1 VERFPTID
9 GDAVVADATLAAT
22 ALNADSPGAAV
33 TNEIWIDGP
42 ADTLARRLSEP
53 PFDVLALTTRADLE
67 RELETDP
74 LTRGALWTL
83 IGAVAAGAFLALAG
97 LALLLAADR
106 RDERGELA
114 DLEAQGFTP
123 AQLRAHVRSRAFLV
137 TALGFVGGVVIA
149 AALAALVVDMVAVTA
164 TRAAPE
170 PPLLLSLDWTLI
182 ALSGLVYAVSAAAL
196 ILLTTRTVPR

>member
-1 VERFPTID
+1 MERFPTID

-33 TNEIWIDGP
+33 TNEVWIDGP
-42 ADTLARRLSEP
+42 ADMLARRLSEP
-53 PFDVLALTTRADLE
+53 PFNVLALTTRADLE
-67 RELETDP
+67 SELETDP

-97 LALLLAADR
+97 LALLLAAD
-106 RDERGELA
+106 
-114 DLEAQGFTP
+114 
-123 AQLRAHVRSRAFLV
+123 
-137 TALGFVGGVVIA
+137 ALGFVGGVVIA

-182 ALSGLVYAVSAAAL
+182 ALSGVVYAVGAAAL
-196 ILLTTRTVPR
+196 ILLTTRAVPR

>member
-9 GDAVVADATLAAT
+9 GEAVVADSTLAAT
-22 ALNADSPGAAV
+22 ALNADSPSAAV
-33 TNEIWIDGP
+33 TNEIWIDGD
-42 ADTLARRLSEP
+42 ADTLTRRLSEP
-53 PFDVLALTTRADLE
+53 PFDGLALTTRADLE
-67 RELETDP
+67 RELRTDP

-83 IGAVAAGAFLALAG
+83 IGALAAGAFLALAG

-106 RDERGELA
+106 RDDRGELA

-123 AQLRAHVRSRAFLV
+123 AELRRHVRARAFLV

-170 PPLLLSLDWTLI
+170 PPLLLSLDWALI
-182 ALSGLVYAVSAAAL
+182 AVSSLVYAVCAAAL
-196 ILLTTRTVPR
+196 IFLTTRAVPR